1 METIII
7 HTETITLGQLLKY
20 AGAVGTG
27 AEAKQLINDGYCLLN
42 GEVCTQRG
50 KKCRSGDVVS
60 VDGICELV
68 VKAEIS

>member
-20 AGAVGTG
+20 SGAVSTG
-27 AEAKQLINDGYCLLN
+27 AEAKQLIVDGCCLLN

-50 KKCRSGDVVS
+50 KKCRSGDVIS
-60 VDGICELV
+60 VDGIGEFI
-68 VKAEIS
+68 VKAEFS